1 MFNSLTQDEVFNCM
15 SGLFWVYL
23 AKIVSVKT
31 QLQSLKAIFHSM
43 DDVILS
49 CYNYGSLAAEH
60 NMY

>member
-1 MFNSLTQDEVFNCM
+1 M